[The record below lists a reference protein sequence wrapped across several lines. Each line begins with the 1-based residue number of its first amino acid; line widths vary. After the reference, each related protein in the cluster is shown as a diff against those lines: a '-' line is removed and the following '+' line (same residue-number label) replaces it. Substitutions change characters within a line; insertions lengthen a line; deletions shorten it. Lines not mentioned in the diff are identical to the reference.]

1 MIKGID
7 IRSKVGGQRS
17 VIAAFQAAFNGNDG
31 ALPSS
36 FSINELNALHTMCL
50 FNLNWFRRLASVL
63 ICFTICQGQVEVDPA
78 GSRSEQL
85 RATFEDATD
94 PTVLVVTHRANFGGA
109 PENSREAVIKA
120 IEGGVDMIEI
130 DIRRSKDG
138 HFVVMHDATVDRTT
152 NGTGPVGKLSL
163 EELEVLQLRYPDG
176 SLSSQTVPSL
186 ESVLL
191 LAKDKV
197 LVNLDK
203 AEPYFEELIPILEA
217 TGTTRQVLLKGPQS
231 KDEFDRLI
239 GGQNE
244 VLYMRKV
251 SFKKSKKAAALNTWP
266 AFQPELSMVEVKF
279 GSLED
284 ALVSK
289 SVFENLKAQNVR
301 AWVNTLKVSSSAG
314 LTDKR
319 ALKDPDQVWGVMID
333 QGFSIIQTAAP
344 EALLDDLQARGRR

>member
-1 MIKGID
+1 MT
-7 IRSKVGGQRS
+7 
-17 VIAAFQAAFNGNDG
+17 
-31 ALPSS
+31 LY
-36 FSINELNALHTMCL
+36 L
-50 FNLNWFRRLASVL
+50 FNLNWFRLLVSVL
-63 ICFTICQGQVEVDPA
+63 ICFTICHGQVEGNPS

-94 PTVLVVTHRANFGGA
+94 SAVLVVTHRANFGGA
-109 PENSREAVIKA
+109 PENSREAVLKA

-130 DIRRSKDG
+130 DIRKSKDG
-138 HFVVMHDATVDRTT
+138 HFVVMHDTTLDRTT
-152 NGTGPVGKLSL
+152 NGTGPVAKLSL
-163 EELEVLQLRYPDG
+163 EELEALKLKYPDG
-176 SLSSQTVPSL
+176 SLSSEKVPSL
-186 ESVLL
+186 ESILL
-191 LAKDKV
+191 LAKGKV

-203 AEPYFEELIPILEA
+203 AEPYFEELMPILEA

-251 SFKKSKKAAALNTWP
+251 SFKKSKKAPALKAWP
-266 AFQPELSMVEVKF
+266 AFHPELSTVEVKF
-279 GSLED
+279 PSLEHP
-284 ALVSK
+284 LVSK

-319 ALKDPDQVWGVMID
+319 ALKDPDQVWGVLID
-333 QGFSIIQTAAP
+333 QGFSIIQTDEP
-344 EALLDDLQARGRR
+344 EALLAYLQAKGRR